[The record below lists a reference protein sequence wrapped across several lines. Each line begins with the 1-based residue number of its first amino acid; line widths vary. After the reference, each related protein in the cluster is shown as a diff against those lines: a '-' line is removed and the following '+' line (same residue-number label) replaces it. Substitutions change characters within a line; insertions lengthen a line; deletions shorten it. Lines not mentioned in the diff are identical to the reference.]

1 MNFLEVDSARSPSTY
16 YLVRHVVSIYLLF
29 AFTSISSAEVYT
41 NWYAVGLKFERDGQY
56 QEAIDSYMK
65 ASDSGLSDAKLALGR
80 LYRDEIGDYELSFDW
95 FLSAARSGN
104 SFAQYEVGYMYAY
117 GTPHLIP
124 DIEEAEEWFLKAN
137 RRGRVKNS
145 AYELF
150 KISSTNEDRFK
161 WLVQAAEAGN
171 TEAMSRLSEA
181 YASGYYGTDVDRSS
195 SLYWA
200 EQVKDSNE
208 D

>member
-1 MNFLEVDSARSPSTY
+1 MRTKQTKLTSVFHLASFA
-16 YLVRHVVSIYLLF
+16 VSVYLLC
-29 AFTSISSAEVYT
+29 ASTLSLAET
-41 NWYAVGLKFERDGQY
+41 ANWYALGLKYERNGQY
-56 QEAIDSYMK
+56 QEAIDSYTK

-80 LYRDEIGDYELSFDW
+80 LYRDKMGDYELSFDW

-117 GTPHLIP
+117 GTPHLTP
-124 DIEEAEEWFLKAN
+124 DVKEAEEWFLKAN

-161 WLVQAAEAGN
+161 WLMQAAEAGN
-171 TEAMSRLSEA
+171 IEAMIRLSEA
-181 YASGYYGTDVDRSS
+181 YDIGLYGVSVDRASGVYFS
-195 SLYWA
+195 
-200 EQVKDSNE
+200 EQAIGSNE
-208 D
+208 N